1 MSRPDIEAY
10 LASLGESGHAPFS
23 IRRVVSAI
31 RGFHR
36 FMLLER
42 LCDSHP
48 AANLVLPKR
57 SERLPDVISR
67 KEAFELL
74 DAPFA
79 QGKEPRPQ
87 ARKDGVLDYRG
98 VACFYRDKA
107 ILELLYG
114 CGLRVSELCGLDL
127 RDVCLDEEMLR
138 VVGKGSKERL
148 VPILGTAKDALT
160 NYLNAWRATLA
171 ARGNH
176 GPAVF
181 LSVRGSRITRQAVH
195 ALVERYGRYVGIKE
209 RVLCPDT
216 TVELLIPDMQGR
228 EDLLDI
234 ILAERPDVLNH
245 NVETVP
251 SLYFKVRPQANFER
265 SLAVLR
271 YAKEKGFKTK
281 SGIMVG
287 LGEREDEV
295 IDVMKRLR
303 EGDCD
308 MLTVGQYL
316 QPTSRHIA
324 VHEYVTPET
333 FEFYRVKALE
343 LGFARVASGP
353 FVRSSYKAEAL

>member
-1 MSRPDIEAY
+1 
-10 LASLGESGHAPFS
+10 
-23 IRRVVSAI
+23 
-31 RGFHR
+31 
-36 FMLLER
+36 MLLER

-87 ARKDGVLDYRG
+87 PRKDGVLDYRG

-127 RDVCLDEEMLR
+127 RDVCLDEDMLR
-138 VVGKGSKERL
+138 VIGKGSKERL

-171 ARGNH
+171 ARGSH

-195 ALVERYGRYVGIKE
+195 ALVERYGRYVGIKGLHPHSLRHSFATHLLE
-209 RVLCPDT
+209 GGADLRLVQ
-216 TVELLIPDMQGR
+216 ELLGHASVVTTQLYTHVDRTHIRMVYLEAHPRAHPGR
-228 EDLLDI
+228 
-234 ILAERPDVLNH
+234 
-245 NVETVP
+245 
-251 SLYFKVRPQANFER
+251 
-265 SLAVLR
+265 
-271 YAKEKGFKTK
+271 
-281 SGIMVG
+281 
-287 LGEREDEV
+287 
-295 IDVMKRLR
+295 
-303 EGDCD
+303 
-308 MLTVGQYL
+308 
-316 QPTSRHIA
+316 
-324 VHEYVTPET
+324 
-333 FEFYRVKALE
+333 
-343 LGFARVASGP
+343 
-353 FVRSSYKAEAL
+353 

>member
-1 MSRPDIEAY
+1 MRSCRLIRLPAEVRLRRALEEYLSFLSVERGSSKNTVDAYARDLRHYLGFLEGRAISEPDGVSRPDIEAY
-10 LASLGESGHAPFS
+10 LASLGESGHAPSS

-48 AANLVLPKR
+48 TANLVLPKR

-87 ARKDGVLDYRG
+87 ARKDGVLDYGG

-171 ARGNH
+171 ARGSH

-195 ALVERYGRYVGIKE
+195 ALVERYGRYVGIKGLHPHSLRHSFATHLLE
-209 RVLCPDT
+209 GGADLRLVQ
-216 TVELLIPDMQGR
+216 ELLGHASVVTTQLYTHVDRTHIRMVYLEAHPRAHPGR
-228 EDLLDI
+228 
-234 ILAERPDVLNH
+234 
-245 NVETVP
+245 
-251 SLYFKVRPQANFER
+251 
-265 SLAVLR
+265 
-271 YAKEKGFKTK
+271 
-281 SGIMVG
+281 
-287 LGEREDEV
+287 
-295 IDVMKRLR
+295 
-303 EGDCD
+303 
-308 MLTVGQYL
+308 
-316 QPTSRHIA
+316 
-324 VHEYVTPET
+324 
-333 FEFYRVKALE
+333 
-343 LGFARVASGP
+343 
-353 FVRSSYKAEAL
+353 

>member
-1 MSRPDIEAY
+1 MRSCRLIRLSVEVRLRRALEEYLSFLSVERGSSKNTVDAYARDLRNYLGFLEGRAISEPDGVSRPDIEAY
-10 LASLGESGHAPFS
+10 LAALGESGHAPSS

-87 ARKDGVLDYRG
+87 PRKDGVLDYRG

-171 ARGNH
+171 ARGSH

-195 ALVERYGRYVGIKE
+195 ALVERYGRYVGIKGLHPHSLRHSFATHLLE
-209 RVLCPDT
+209 GGADLRLVQ
-216 TVELLIPDMQGR
+216 ELLGHASVVTTQLYTHVDRTHIRMVYLEAHPRAHPGR
-228 EDLLDI
+228 
-234 ILAERPDVLNH
+234 
-245 NVETVP
+245 
-251 SLYFKVRPQANFER
+251 
-265 SLAVLR
+265 
-271 YAKEKGFKTK
+271 
-281 SGIMVG
+281 
-287 LGEREDEV
+287 
-295 IDVMKRLR
+295 
-303 EGDCD
+303 
-308 MLTVGQYL
+308 
-316 QPTSRHIA
+316 
-324 VHEYVTPET
+324 
-333 FEFYRVKALE
+333 
-343 LGFARVASGP
+343 
-353 FVRSSYKAEAL
+353 

>member
-1 MSRPDIEAY
+1 MRSCRLIRLPAEVRLRRALEEYLSFLSVERGSSKNTVDAYARDLRHYLGFLEGRAISEPDGVSRPDIEAY
-10 LASLGESGHAPFS
+10 LASLGESGHAPSS
-23 IRRVVSAI
+23 IRRAVSAI

-57 SERLPDVISR
+57 SEHLPDVISR

-87 ARKDGVLDYRG
+87 SRKDGVLDYRG

-114 CGLRVSELCGLDL
+114 CGLRVSELCRLDL
-127 RDVCLDEEMLR
+127 RDVCLDEEVLR

-148 VPILGTAKDALT
+148 VPILGTAKDALA

-171 ARGNH
+171 ARGSH

-195 ALVERYGRYVGIKE
+195 ALVERYGRYVGIKGLHPHSLRHSFATHLLE
-209 RVLCPDT
+209 GGADLRLVQ
-216 TVELLIPDMQGR
+216 ELLGHASVVTTQLYTHVDRTHIRMVYLEAHPRAHPGR
-228 EDLLDI
+228 
-234 ILAERPDVLNH
+234 
-245 NVETVP
+245 
-251 SLYFKVRPQANFER
+251 
-265 SLAVLR
+265 
-271 YAKEKGFKTK
+271 
-281 SGIMVG
+281 
-287 LGEREDEV
+287 
-295 IDVMKRLR
+295 
-303 EGDCD
+303 
-308 MLTVGQYL
+308 
-316 QPTSRHIA
+316 
-324 VHEYVTPET
+324 
-333 FEFYRVKALE
+333 
-343 LGFARVASGP
+343 
-353 FVRSSYKAEAL
+353 

>member
-1 MSRPDIEAY
+1 MRSCRLIRLSVEVRLRRALEEYLSFLSVEKGSSKNTVDAYARDLRHYLGFLEGRAISEPDGVSRPDIEAY
-10 LASLGESGHAPFS
+10 LAALGESGHAPSS

-87 ARKDGVLDYRG
+87 ARKDGALDYRG

-171 ARGNH
+171 ARGSH

-195 ALVERYGRYVGIKE
+195 ALVERYGRYVGIKGLHPHSLRHSFATHLLE
-209 RVLCPDT
+209 GGADLRLVQ
-216 TVELLIPDMQGR
+216 ELLGHASVVTTQLYTHVDRTHIRMVYLEAHPRAHPGR
-228 EDLLDI
+228 
-234 ILAERPDVLNH
+234 
-245 NVETVP
+245 
-251 SLYFKVRPQANFER
+251 
-265 SLAVLR
+265 
-271 YAKEKGFKTK
+271 
-281 SGIMVG
+281 
-287 LGEREDEV
+287 
-295 IDVMKRLR
+295 
-303 EGDCD
+303 
-308 MLTVGQYL
+308 
-316 QPTSRHIA
+316 
-324 VHEYVTPET
+324 
-333 FEFYRVKALE
+333 
-343 LGFARVASGP
+343 
-353 FVRSSYKAEAL
+353 

>member
-1 MSRPDIEAY
+1 MRSCRRIRLPAEVRLRSALEEYLSFLSIERGSPKNTVDAYARDLRDYLGFLEGRAISEPDGVSRPDIEAY
-10 LASLGESGHAPFS
+10 LASLGESGRASSS
-23 IRRVVSAI
+23 IRRAVSAI

-87 ARKDGVLDYRG
+87 SRKDGVLDYRG

-114 CGLRVSELCGLDL
+114 CGLRVSELCRLDL
-127 RDVCLDEEMLR
+127 RDVCLDEEVLR

-148 VPILGTAKDALT
+148 VPILGTAKDALA
-160 NYLNAWRATLA
+160 NYLDAWRATLA
-171 ARGNH
+171 ARGSH

-195 ALVERYGRYVGIKE
+195 ALVERYGRYVGIKGLHPHSLRHSFATHLLE
-209 RVLCPDT
+209 GGADLRLVQ
-216 TVELLIPDMQGR
+216 ELLGHASVVTTQLYTHVDRTHIRMVYLEAHPRAHPGR
-228 EDLLDI
+228 
-234 ILAERPDVLNH
+234 
-245 NVETVP
+245 
-251 SLYFKVRPQANFER
+251 
-265 SLAVLR
+265 
-271 YAKEKGFKTK
+271 
-281 SGIMVG
+281 
-287 LGEREDEV
+287 
-295 IDVMKRLR
+295 
-303 EGDCD
+303 
-308 MLTVGQYL
+308 
-316 QPTSRHIA
+316 
-324 VHEYVTPET
+324 
-333 FEFYRVKALE
+333 
-343 LGFARVASGP
+343 
-353 FVRSSYKAEAL
+353 

>member
-1 MSRPDIEAY
+1 MRSCRLIRLSVEVRLRRALEEYLSFLSVEKGSSKNTVDAYARDLRHYLGFLEGRAISEPDGVSRSDIEAY
-10 LASLGESGHAPFS
+10 LASLGESGHAPSS

-79 QGKEPRPQ
+79 QGREPRPQ
-87 ARKDGVLDYRG
+87 ARKDGALDYRG

-171 ARGNH
+171 ARGSH

-195 ALVERYGRYVGIKE
+195 ALVERYGRYVGIKGLHPHSLRHSFATHLLE
-209 RVLCPDT
+209 GGADLRLVQ
-216 TVELLIPDMQGR
+216 ELLGHASVVTTQLYTHVDRTHIRMVYLEAHPRAHPGR
-228 EDLLDI
+228 
-234 ILAERPDVLNH
+234 
-245 NVETVP
+245 
-251 SLYFKVRPQANFER
+251 
-265 SLAVLR
+265 
-271 YAKEKGFKTK
+271 
-281 SGIMVG
+281 
-287 LGEREDEV
+287 
-295 IDVMKRLR
+295 
-303 EGDCD
+303 
-308 MLTVGQYL
+308 
-316 QPTSRHIA
+316 
-324 VHEYVTPET
+324 
-333 FEFYRVKALE
+333 
-343 LGFARVASGP
+343 
-353 FVRSSYKAEAL
+353 